1 MLHTLAFPTSRSG
14 VLFARSGAAGP
25 PPVLPAAAVAVVGSR
40 RADPRALEASRAFA
54 AQAHAGSLEPARSG
68 FCVVSGLALGCDSA
82 AHSGCIA
89 AGGVTVAVLP
99 CGLDRVAP
107 RSNAPLADRILT

>member
-1 MLHTLAFPTSRSG
+1 MLHALAFPASPSG
-14 VLFARSGAAGP
+14 VLFAHSGAAGP

-40 RADPRALEASRAFA
+40 RADSSALEASRAFA
-54 AQAHAGSLEPARSG
+54 AQAARSG
-68 FCVVSGLALGCDSA
+68 FAVISGLALGCDSA